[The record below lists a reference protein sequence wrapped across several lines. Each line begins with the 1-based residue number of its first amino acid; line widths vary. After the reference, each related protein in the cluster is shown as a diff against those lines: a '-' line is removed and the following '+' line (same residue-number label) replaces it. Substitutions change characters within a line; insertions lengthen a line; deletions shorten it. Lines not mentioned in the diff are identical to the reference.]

1 MRSPAEHF
9 SDLVAEITA
18 LLTTRHDGL
27 TVVHTVISACAEVL
41 GTDAAGVLITDP
53 RGGLAMVA
61 ASDER
66 ARFAELLQV
75 HTEQGPCRDCIAENT
90 VVSAADLRDSG
101 ARWPVFADA
110 ALAQGLHAVFAF
122 PMRLLD
128 DAVGGLNLFF
138 TTPTE
143 LSDRQRHQA
152 QALTDLAVLG
162 LTQEHDQRRLE
173 RLAERS
179 LTTLNER
186 AHVNQAIGMLA
197 GTAGI
202 DPDSARD
209 RLAAHSI
216 ATGQS
221 LLAVAR
227 AVTGGSLD
235 ARELAAPG
243 E

>member
-1 MRSPAEHF
+1 MHSPEDQF
-9 SDLVAEITA
+9 SDLVAGITS
-18 LLTTRHDGL
+18 LLATRHDGL
-27 TVVHTVISACAEVL
+27 TVVHAVISACAEVL

-75 HTEQGPCRDCIAENT
+75 HTEQGPCRDCIVENAL
-90 VVSAADLRDSG
+90 VSATDLRDSG
-101 ARWPVFADA
+101 SRWPVFADA

-162 LTQEHDQRRLE
+162 LTQERDQRRLE

-186 AHVNQAIGMLA
+186 AHVNQAIGILA

-202 DPDSARD
+202 DPDTARD

-216 ATGQS
+216 TTGQS
-221 LLAVAR
+221 LLALAR

-235 ARELAAPG
+235 ARELAEFG
-243 E
+243 Q